1 MLYQEC
7 LLKLSRIFLAIKTK
21 GRRLEK
27 KKNGIIHIDKEF
39 ITKRIHVTYENY
51 KQSFLLLLD
60 FTIIKSSVN
69 CNIYFSP
76 ISSSLMDGNPINFG
90 EKDNI

>member
-1 MLYQEC
+1 MFTEAESN
-7 LLKLSRIFLAIKTK
+7 LSCNKNER
-21 GRRLEK
+21 K
-27 KKNGIIHIDKEF
+27 KVRKKSSIIHVDKEF

-76 ISSSLMDGNPINFG
+76 ICIM
-90 EKDNI
+90 KT